1 MTIAFIVAAA
11 LIVAI
16 ALAGLA
22 REQYRLYRIHQRLDQ
37 RVRSLRRGR

>member
-16 ALAGLA
+16 GLAGLA
-22 REQYRLYRIHQRLDQ
+22 REQYRIYRIHQRLDR

>member
-1 MTIAFIVAAA
+1 MTIALWIAAVVIVA
-11 LIVAI
+11 V

-22 REQYRLYRIHQRLDQ
+22 REQYRIYRINQRLDR